1 MLRIGSGWLEIT
13 RQYLTRAKAARGT
26 HRAKERPE
34 VVLDGRTTGRSSV
47 SIADIVMSSVG
58 RRYMHTGR
66 KDQEMPQALSYEDR

>member
-13 RQYLTRAKAARGT
+13 RQCLTRAKAARGT

-47 SIADIVMSSVG
+47 SIADIVSFVG
-58 RRYMHTGR
+58 RRYMHTGC
-66 KDQEMPQALSYEDR
+66 KDQEMPQALSYEDG